1 MRCIV
6 LAAFVSGVVLGLV
19 SLPHCAAMCGP
30 LATFASLE
38 GGSEASLGRAARY
51 QLGRTTGYALLGAL
65 AGAVGA
71 PLTSMLPLSIET
83 LASASLALALGIAAV
98 RIWPT
103 ALGSA
108 GPALVGLGTGP
119 RAPSVVERWTHE
131 VVALGQKLPREPI
144 ALGLVAALLPC
155 GVLASGVLVA
165 AGSGSVGSGLATMAG
180 LSLGSGAG
188 LFAVVA
194 ALRGVPLRADPRTA
208 RALAIVL
215 GVGALILVARPFLVT
230 STGACHAG

>member
-1 MRCIV
+1 
-6 LAAFVSGVVLGLV
+6 
-19 SLPHCAAMCGP
+19 MCGP
-30 LATFASLE
+30 LATFASLD
-38 GGSEASLGRAARY
+38 GTSDASLGRAARY
-51 QLGRTTGYALLGAL
+51 QLGRSAGYGLLGGL

-71 PLTSMLPLSIET
+71 PLTQLLPISVET
-83 LASASLALALGIAAV
+83 LASASLALALAIAAV

-103 ALGSA
+103 ALAA
-108 GPALVGLGTGP
+108 GPALVGLGTRP
-119 RAPSVVERWTHE
+119 RAPTFVEHWTRR
-131 VVALGQKLPREPI
+131 VVALGQRVPREPI
-144 ALGLVAALLPC
+144 ALGLLAALLPC

-165 AGSGSVGSGLATMAG
+165 AGSSSALTGSATMVG

-215 GVGALILVARPFLVT
+215 GVGAVILIARPFLVT
-230 STGACHAG
+230 PEGACHAS